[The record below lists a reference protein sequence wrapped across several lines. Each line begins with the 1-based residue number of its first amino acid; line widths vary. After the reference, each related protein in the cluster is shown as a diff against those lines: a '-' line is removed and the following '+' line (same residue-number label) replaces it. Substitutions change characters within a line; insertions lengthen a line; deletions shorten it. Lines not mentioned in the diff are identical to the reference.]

1 MTGKLRVAVMDRE
14 PDELR
19 GHRGSG
25 FKALFAGGLQQDEG
39 DAVLQCGPVKLLKSS
54 WLFGGTWWVTG
65 SSRLYVKGDIHIS
78 NYNNVML

>member
-54 WLFGGTWWVTG
+54 
-65 SSRLYVKGDIHIS
+65 
-78 NYNNVML
+78 